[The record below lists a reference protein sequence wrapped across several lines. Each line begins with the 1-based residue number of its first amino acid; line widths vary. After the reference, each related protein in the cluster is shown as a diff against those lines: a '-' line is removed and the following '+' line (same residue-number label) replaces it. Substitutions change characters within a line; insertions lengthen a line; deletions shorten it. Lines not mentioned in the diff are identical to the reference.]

1 MIFIKFILWG
11 SQNRFRLIPNPSFMD
26 FIDVFT
32 FSHLE
37 VKIAPLGN
45 EKYGSEMDKF
55 EVRILVFCMQEYFFH
70 SGMSINSDM

>member
-1 MIFIKFILWG
+1 M
-11 SQNRFRLIPNPSFMD
+11 FRLIPNPSFMD

-45 EKYGSEMDKF
+45 EKYGSKTDKF
-55 EVRILVFCMQEYFFH
+55 EVRMLIFYMQGYFFH
-70 SGMSINSDM
+70 SGMSINSDI